1 MAKKNDAIES
11 MPSVKNKKRVWL
23 LIALSTIGLSLLAG
37 GTYFYLTQNTIIETT
52 DASDASNSPETSE
65 AIDSTNAS
73 DASNSPETSEAI
85 DSTVIQ
91 SKSSEFFNSKS
102 EPEIGDLIFYELE
115 ENIITV
121 LAETDYEMQ
130 VRLALFTFYG
140 SSMVDAIIEQE
151 AELNIRL
158 RRRLSEVSEDDFISR
173 DFRITIENELSI
185 TANEFFSGKD
195 IFAGIDSILFTE
207 FSVN

>member
-11 MPSVKNKKRVWL
+11 MPAVKNKKRVWL
-23 LIALSTIGLSLLAG
+23 LFALSTIGLCLLAG
-37 GTYFYLTQNTIIETT
+37 GAYFYLTQNTIIETSGESV
-52 DASDASNSPETSE
+52 ASGESGESDVSNSPEKSE
-65 AIDSTNAS
+65 AIESS
-73 DASNSPETSEAI
+73 
-85 DSTVIQ
+85 VIQ

-121 LAETDYEMQ
+121 LAETDYEMR

-151 AELNIRL
+151 AELNILL
-158 RRRLSEVSEDDFISR
+158 RRKLSEVSEDDFISR
-173 DFRITIENELSI
+173 DFRVTIENELSI

>member
-11 MPSVKNKKRVWL
+11 MPAVKNKKRVWL
-23 LIALSTIGLSLLAG
+23 LFALSTIGLCLLAG
-37 GTYFYLTQNTIIETT
+37 GAYFYLTQNTIIETSGESV
-52 DASDASNSPETSE
+52 ASGESGESDASNSPEKSE
-65 AIDSTNAS
+65 AIESS
-73 DASNSPETSEAI
+73 
-85 DSTVIQ
+85 VIQ

-121 LAETDYEMQ
+121 LAETDYEMR

-151 AELNIRL
+151 AELNIQL
-158 RRRLSEVSEDDFISR
+158 RRKLSEVSEDEFISR
-173 DFRITIENELSI
+173 DFRVTIENELSI

>member
-1 MAKKNDAIES
+1 MAKKSDAIEN
-11 MPSVKNKKRVWL
+11 MPTGKNKKRVWL
-23 LIALSTIGLSLLAG
+23 LITLSTIGLCLLG
-37 GTYFYLTQNTIIETT
+37 GGAYFYLTQNTIIDTLDT
-52 DASDASNSPETSE
+52 LDASDAP
-65 AIDSTNAS
+65 
-73 DASNSPETSEAI
+73 DASETLEETDSP
-85 DSTVIQ
+85 VIA

-102 EPEIGDLIFYELE
+102 EPEISDLIYYELE

-121 LAETDYEMQ
+121 LAETDYEMR

-151 AELNIRL
+151 AELNIQL
-158 RRRLSEVSEDDFISR
+158 RKKLSEVSEDDFISR
-173 DFRITIENELSI
+173 DFRVTIENELSI
-185 TANEFFSGKD
+185 TANEFFAEKD

>member
-1 MAKKNDAIES
+1 MAKKGDAIES
-11 MPSVKNKKRVWL
+11 MPTVKNKKRVWL
-23 LIALSTIGLSLLAG
+23 LITLSTIGLCLLG
-37 GTYFYLTQNTIIETT
+37 GGAYFYLTQNTIIDTLDT
-52 DASDASNSPETSE
+52 LDASDAP
-65 AIDSTNAS
+65 
-73 DASNSPETSEAI
+73 DASETLEETDSP
-85 DSTVIQ
+85 VIA
-91 SKSSEFFNSKS
+91 SKSSEFFNTNA
-102 EPEIGDLIFYELE
+102 EPEIGDLIYYELE

-151 AELNIRL
+151 AELNIQL
-158 RRRLSEVSEDDFISR
+158 RKKLSEVSEDDFISR
-173 DFRITIENELSI
+173 DFRVTIENELSI
-185 TANEFFSGKD
+185 TANEFFAEKD

>member
-11 MPSVKNKKRVWL
+11 MPAVKNKKRVWL
-23 LIALSTIGLSLLAG
+23 LFALSTIGLCLLAG
-37 GTYFYLTQNTIIETT
+37 GAYFYLTQNTIIETSGESV
-52 DASDASNSPETSE
+52 ASGESGESDASNSPEKSE
-65 AIDSTNAS
+65 AIESS
-73 DASNSPETSEAI
+73 
-85 DSTVIQ
+85 VIQ

-121 LAETDYEMQ
+121 LAETDYEMR

-151 AELNIRL
+151 AELNIQL
-158 RRRLSEVSEDDFISR
+158 RRKLSEVSEDDFISR
-173 DFRITIENELSI
+173 DFRVTIENELSI

>member
-65 AIDSTNAS
+65 T
-73 DASNSPETSEAI
+73 I

-173 DFRITIENELSI
+173 DFRVTIENELSI

>member
-11 MPSVKNKKRVWL
+11 MPAVKNKKRVWL
-23 LIALSTIGLSLLAG
+23 LFALSTIGLCLLAG
-37 GTYFYLTQNTIIETT
+37 GAYFYLTQNTIIETSGESV
-52 DASDASNSPETSE
+52 ASGESGESGESDASNSPEKSE
-65 AIDSTNAS
+65 AIESS
-73 DASNSPETSEAI
+73 
-85 DSTVIQ
+85 VIQ

-121 LAETDYEMQ
+121 LAETDYEMR

-151 AELNIRL
+151 AELNIQL
-158 RRRLSEVSEDDFISR
+158 RRKLSEVSEDEFISR
-173 DFRITIENELSI
+173 DFRVTIENELSI

>member
-1 MAKKNDAIES
+1 MANKNDAIES
-11 MPSVKNKKRVWL
+11 MPAVKNKKRVWL
-23 LIALSTIGLSLLAG
+23 LFALSTIGLCLLAG
-37 GTYFYLTQNTIIETT
+37 GAYFYLTQNTIIETSGESV
-52 DASDASNSPETSE
+52 ASGESGESGESDVSNSPEKSE
-65 AIDSTNAS
+65 AIESS
-73 DASNSPETSEAI
+73 
-85 DSTVIQ
+85 VIQ

-121 LAETDYEMQ
+121 LAETDYEMR

-151 AELNIRL
+151 AELNIQL
-158 RRRLSEVSEDDFISR
+158 RRKLSEVSEDDFISR
-173 DFRITIENELSI
+173 DFRVTIENELSI

>member
-1 MAKKNDAIES
+1 MAKKDDAIES
-11 MPSVKNKKRVWL
+11 MPTVKNKKRVWL
-23 LIALSTIGLSLLAG
+23 LITLSTIGLCLLG
-37 GTYFYLTQNTIIETT
+37 GGAYFYLTQNTIIDTLDT
-52 DASDASNSPETSE
+52 LDASDAP
-65 AIDSTNAS
+65 
-73 DASNSPETSEAI
+73 DASETLEETDSP
-85 DSTVIQ
+85 VIA

-102 EPEIGDLIFYELE
+102 EPEISDLIYYELE
-115 ENIITV
+115 KNIITV

-151 AELNIRL
+151 AELNIQL
-158 RRRLSEVSEDDFISR
+158 RKKLSEVSEDDFISR
-173 DFRITIENELSI
+173 DFRVTIENELSI
-185 TANEFFSGKD
+185 TANEFFAEKD

>member
-52 DASDASNSPETSE
+52 D
-65 AIDSTNAS
+65 AS

-173 DFRITIENELSI
+173 DFRVTIENELSI
-185 TANEFFSGKD
+185 IANEFFLGKN

>member
-1 MAKKNDAIES
+1 
-11 MPSVKNKKRVWL
+11 MPAVKNKKRVWL
-23 LIALSTIGLSLLAG
+23 LFALSTIGLCLLAG
-37 GTYFYLTQNTIIETT
+37 GAYFYLTQNTIIETT
-52 DASDASNSPETSE
+52 DASDASNSS
-65 AIDSTNAS
+65 
-73 DASNSPETSEAI
+73 ETSEAI

-151 AELNIRL
+151 AELNIQL
-158 RRRLSEVSEDDFISR
+158 RRKLSEVSEDDFISR
-173 DFRITIENELSI
+173 DFRVTIENELSI

>member
-52 DASDASNSPETSE
+52 D
-65 AIDSTNAS
+65 AS

-173 DFRITIENELSI
+173 DFRVTIENELSI
-185 TANEFFSGKD
+185 IANEFFLGKD

>member
-1 MAKKNDAIES
+1 MAKKGDAIES
-11 MPSVKNKKRVWL
+11 MPTVKNKKRVWL
-23 LIALSTIGLSLLAG
+23 LITLSTIGLCLLG
-37 GTYFYLTQNTIIETT
+37 GGAYFYLTQNTIIDTL
-52 DASDASNSPETSE
+52 DASDAPDSSETLEETDSP
-65 AIDSTNAS
+65 
-73 DASNSPETSEAI
+73 
-85 DSTVIQ
+85 VIA
-91 SKSSEFFNSKS
+91 SKSSEFFNTNS
-102 EPEIGDLIFYELE
+102 EPEIGDLIYYELE

-151 AELNIRL
+151 AELNIQL
-158 RRRLSEVSEDDFISR
+158 RKKLSEVSEDDFISR
-173 DFRITIENELSI
+173 DFRVTIENELSI
-185 TANEFFSGKD
+185 TANEFFAEKD

>member
-52 DASDASNSPETSE
+52 D
-65 AIDSTNAS
+65 AS

-151 AELNIRL
+151 VELNIQL
-158 RRRLSEVSEDDFISR
+158 RKKLSEVSEDDFISR
-173 DFRITIENELSI
+173 DFRVTIENELSI
-185 TANEFFSGKD
+185 TANEFFAEKD

>member
-11 MPSVKNKKRVWL
+11 MPAVKNKKRVWL
-23 LIALSTIGLSLLAG
+23 LFALSTIGLCLLAG
-37 GTYFYLTQNTIIETT
+37 GAYFYLTQNTIIETSGESV
-52 DASDASNSPETSE
+52 ASGESGESGESDVSNSPEKSE
-65 AIDSTNAS
+65 AIESS
-73 DASNSPETSEAI
+73 
-85 DSTVIQ
+85 VIQ

-121 LAETDYEMQ
+121 LAETDYEMR

-151 AELNIRL
+151 AELNIQL
-158 RRRLSEVSEDDFISR
+158 RRKLSEVSEDDFISR
-173 DFRITIENELSI
+173 DFRVTIENELSI

>member
-1 MAKKNDAIES
+1 MANKNDAIES
-11 MPSVKNKKRVWL
+11 MPAVKNKKRVWL
-23 LIALSTIGLSLLAG
+23 LFALSTIGLCLLAG
-37 GTYFYLTQNTIIETT
+37 GAYFYLTQNTIIETSGESV
-52 DASDASNSPETSE
+52 ASGESGESGESDASNSPEKSE
-65 AIDSTNAS
+65 AIESS
-73 DASNSPETSEAI
+73 
-85 DSTVIQ
+85 VIQ

-121 LAETDYEMQ
+121 LAETDYEMR

-151 AELNIRL
+151 AELNIQL
-158 RRRLSEVSEDDFISR
+158 RRKLSEVSEDDFISR
-173 DFRITIENELSI
+173 DFRVTIENELSI

>member
-11 MPSVKNKKRVWL
+11 MPAVKNKKRVWL
-23 LIALSTIGLSLLAG
+23 LFALSTIGLCLLAG
-37 GTYFYLTQNTIIETT
+37 GAYFYLTQNTIIETSGESV
-52 DASDASNSPETSE
+52 ASGESGESDVSNSPEKSE
-65 AIDSTNAS
+65 AIESS
-73 DASNSPETSEAI
+73 
-85 DSTVIQ
+85 VIQ

-121 LAETDYEMQ
+121 LAETDYEMR

-151 AELNIRL
+151 AELNIQL
-158 RRRLSEVSEDDFISR
+158 RRKLSEVSEDDFISR
-173 DFRITIENELSI
+173 DFRVTIENELSI

>member
-11 MPSVKNKKRVWL
+11 MPAAKNKKRVWL
-23 LIALSTIGLSLLAG
+23 LFALSTIGLCLLAG
-37 GTYFYLTQNTIIETT
+37 GAYFYLTQNTIIETSGESV
-52 DASDASNSPETSE
+52 ASGESGESGESDASNSPEKSE
-65 AIDSTNAS
+65 AIESS
-73 DASNSPETSEAI
+73 
-85 DSTVIQ
+85 VIQ

-121 LAETDYEMQ
+121 LAETDYEMR

-151 AELNIRL
+151 AELNIQL
-158 RRRLSEVSEDDFISR
+158 RRKLSEVSEDDFISR
-173 DFRITIENELSI
+173 DFRVTIENELSI

>member
-11 MPSVKNKKRVWL
+11 MPTVKNKKRVWL
-23 LIALSTIGLSLLAG
+23 LFALSTIGLCLLAG
-37 GTYFYLTQNTIIETT
+37 GAYFYLTQNTIIETSGESV
-52 DASDASNSPETSE
+52 ASGESGESDVSNSPEKSE
-65 AIDSTNAS
+65 AIESS
-73 DASNSPETSEAI
+73 
-85 DSTVIQ
+85 VIQ

-121 LAETDYEMQ
+121 LAETDYEMR

-151 AELNIRL
+151 AELNIQL
-158 RRRLSEVSEDDFISR
+158 RRKLSEVSEDDFISR
-173 DFRITIENELSI
+173 DFRVTIENELSI

>member
-37 GTYFYLTQNTIIETT
+37 GTYFYLTQNTIIDTL
-52 DASDASNSPETSE
+52 DASDAPDSSETLEETDSP
-65 AIDSTNAS
+65 
-73 DASNSPETSEAI
+73 
-85 DSTVIQ
+85 VIA

-121 LAETDYEMQ
+121 LAETDYEMR

-151 AELNIRL
+151 AELNIQL
-158 RRRLSEVSEDDFISR
+158 RRKLSEVSEDDFISR
-173 DFRITIENELSI
+173 DFRVTIENELSI
-185 TANEFFSGKD
+185 TANEFFAEKD

>member
-1 MAKKNDAIES
+1 MANKNDAIES
-11 MPSVKNKKRVWL
+11 MPAVKNKKRVWL
-23 LIALSTIGLSLLAG
+23 LFALSTIGLCLLAG
-37 GTYFYLTQNTIIETT
+37 GAYFYLTQNTIIETSGESV
-52 DASDASNSPETSE
+52 ASGESGESDASNSPEKSE
-65 AIDSTNAS
+65 AIESS
-73 DASNSPETSEAI
+73 
-85 DSTVIQ
+85 VIQ

-121 LAETDYEMQ
+121 LAETDYEMR

-151 AELNIRL
+151 AELNIQL
-158 RRRLSEVSEDDFISR
+158 RRKLSEVSEDDFISR
-173 DFRITIENELSI
+173 DFRVTIENELSI

>member
-11 MPSVKNKKRVWL
+11 MPAVKNKKRVWL
-23 LIALSTIGLSLLAG
+23 LFALSTIGLCLLAG
-37 GTYFYLTQNTIIETT
+37 GVYFYLTQNTIIETSGESV
-52 DASDASNSPETSE
+52 ASGESGESGESDASNSPEKSE
-65 AIDSTNAS
+65 AIESS
-73 DASNSPETSEAI
+73 
-85 DSTVIQ
+85 VIQ

-121 LAETDYEMQ
+121 LAETDYEMR

-151 AELNIRL
+151 AELNIQL
-158 RRRLSEVSEDDFISR
+158 RRKLSEVSEDDFISR
-173 DFRITIENELSI
+173 DFRVTIENELSI

>member
-37 GTYFYLTQNTIIETT
+37 GTYFYLTQNTII
-52 DASDASNSPETSE
+52 
-65 AIDSTNAS
+65 DSTDAS

-173 DFRITIENELSI
+173 DFRVTIENELSI